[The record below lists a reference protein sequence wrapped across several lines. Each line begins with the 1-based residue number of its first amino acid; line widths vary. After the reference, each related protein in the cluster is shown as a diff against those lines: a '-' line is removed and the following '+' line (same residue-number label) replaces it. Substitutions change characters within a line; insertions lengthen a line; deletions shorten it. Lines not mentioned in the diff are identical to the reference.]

1 MVLLGGGRWNSIF
14 FDFALLQ
21 VVLINQ
27 TRQPRIVNGVTVQ
40 QVYYALRRLLQHQH
54 HRPNAAINA
63 IRHDYATPS
72 VGT

>member
-1 MVLLGGGRWNSIF
+1 MVLLGGGRWYFIF
-14 FDFALLQ
+14 FVFALLQ

-27 TRQPRIVNGVTVQ
+27 TRQPRSVNGVTVQ
-40 QVYYALRRLLQHQH
+40 QFYYVLRRLHQHHH

-63 IRHDYATPS
+63 IRHDYATAS